1 MQHKAVHLVILK
13 CVQAHII
20 DTLISLPRK
29 PHLLKKHNKELY
41 DKLFDVLWRSW
52 YLYKCIH
59 NLRTLVRNKWI
70 KEQICWNILYT
81 ESECTYPGQYW
92 FTCTSQQQR
101 IIWAKSKLVISSSL
115 NNVTSRIRLHKL
127 LIIVTNKQISISY
140 LTFTVFMNFKQ
151 LEDDELFPP
160 LTWPIIKR

>member
-41 DKLFDVLWRSW
+41 DKLFDVCRPRDVLGIFTNAYTTFELQSGING
-52 YLYKCIH
+52 LKNKFVETFCIRNRNVHIQDNIDLLAPH
-59 NLRTLVRNKWI
+59 NSSVLS
-70 KEQICWNILYT
+70 EQ
-81 ESECTYPGQYW
+81 
-92 FTCTSQQQR
+92 
-101 IIWAKSKLVISSSL
+101 KSKLVISSLL
-115 NNVTSRIRLHKL
+115 NDITSRIPLHKL

-160 LTWPIIKR
+160 LT